1 LHSGRLL
8 LSSNSFTK
16 PALSIF
22 FIMTRT
28 KRKTGQQNA
37 PDGLLSQIIAVFNNN
52 PTKTYNYKQVS
63 KKLGIRDPS
72 IKKFISEGL
81 KTLAGKDN
89 LAEVFPGKYK
99 LKSKGGHVVGTV
111 DLNPGGSAF
120 VITEAFPEPVY
131 ISERNLNRA
140 LQDDV
145 VKVFMFAIRRK
156 KRLEGEVVEVLQ
168 RARETFVGR
177 VEISKNFAFLITD
190 SRQIP
195 FDLFIPLKNLNGAT
209 AGDKAIAKIVEWP
222 EQVKNPIGEIVQVIG
237 KPGDHEVEMNAIM
250 AEYELPV
257 EFPDEV
263 IAESEKISETITR
276 EEISRRRDFRNI
288 PTFTIDP
295 ADAKDFDDAL
305 SLQKLPHGNWEVGVH
320 IADVTHYVQPKSL
333 LDEEALH
340 RATSVYLVDR
350 VIPMLPER
358 LSNFICSLRP
368 GEEKLCYSAVFEM
381 NDRAEVLKEW
391 FGRTIIL
398 SDHRF
403 AYEDAQ
409 QIIEGGDGPMKEEIL
424 NLHKLA
430 LQLREE
436 RMKKGSYA
444 FEKVEVKFNLDEKG
458 KPLGVFFK
466 EMKEAN
472 HLIEEFMLLANRK
485 VAEFIGKPGQNKL
498 QASRAKTFVYRI
510 HDRPDPDKIQ
520 TFSKFIH
527 RFGYQIQTQSDRALS
542 SSMNKLL
549 NAIHGKKEQN
559 LIETIAI
566 RSMAKAIYSTNNIGH
581 YGLSFRHYTHFT
593 SPIRRYPD
601 MMVHRLL
608 THYLNNGDSKSA
620 KKYEKLCEHSSEM
633 EKRAAEAERSSIK
646 YKQVEFMAERM
657 GQEFDG
663 VISGVTEWG
672 IYVEIIENKCEGLVP
687 IRELDDDFYE
697 FDEDNYRLIGRRN
710 KKVFQLGDPVRIK
723 MARANLLKK
732 QMDFSI
738 VEP

>member
-1 LHSGRLL
+1 
-8 LSSNSFTK
+8 
-16 PALSIF
+16 
-22 FIMTRT
+22 MTRT
-28 KRKTGQQNA
+28 KRKTGQNNA

-52 PTKTYNYKQVS
+52 PTKTFNYKQVS
-63 KKLGIRDPS
+63 KNLGIRDPS
-72 IKKFISEGL
+72 IKKFVSEGL
-81 KTLAGKDN
+81 KTLEGKDN
-89 LAEVFPGKYK
+89 LTEVFPGKYK

-111 DLNPGGSAF
+111 DLNRGGSAF
-120 VITEAFPEPVY
+120 VMTEAFPEPVY

-209 AGDKAIAKIVEWP
+209 AGDKAIAKIIEWP
-222 EQVKNPIGEIVQVIG
+222 ENVNNPIGEVVQVIG

-263 IAESEKISETITR
+263 IAESENIT
-276 EEISRRRDFRNI
+276 EEITPAEISRRRDFRKI

-305 SLQKLPHGNWEVGVH
+305 SLKKLPDGNWEVGIH
-320 IADVTHYVQPKSL
+320 IADVTHYVQTKSL

-409 QIIEGGDGPMKEEIL
+409 EIIEGGDGPMKEEIL
-424 NLHKLA
+424 SLHKLA
-430 LQLREE
+430 LQLRED

-444 FEKVEVKFNLDEKG
+444 FEKVEVKFNLNEKG

-472 HLIEEFMLLANRK
+472 HLIEEFMLLANKK
-485 VAEFIGKPGQNKL
+485 VAEFIGKPGQNKG
-498 QASRAKTFVYRI
+498 QNTRAKTFVYRI
-510 HDRPDPDKIQ
+510 HDRPNPDKIQ

-608 THYLNNGDSKSA
+608 THYLNNGDSKSG

-633 EKRAAEAERSSIK
+633 EKRAAEAELSSIK

-687 IRELDDDFYE
+687 IRDLDDDFYE

-710 KKVFQLGDPVRIK
+710 KKVFQLGDPIRIK

-738 VEP
+738 VES